1 MKKLFLKL
9 LTAFL
14 FYFFLV
20 QPILSMIFEKD
31 SLTSETVLLKVT
43 KKEKG
48 NFDLG
53 LLSDYKYQYDV
64 EVFER
69 DGWIGYID
77 KVYSNIDLADGKKY
91 GLELG
96 PIECSSWFDYFLI
109 PSLWSH
115 YSFDISDVYNN
126 NKNLKKL
133 NFEKENHRQFF
144 EAMENDFS
152 IWDSRSGN

>member
-1 MKKLFLKL
+1 MKKL
-9 LTAFL
+9 LTAFSV
-14 FYFFLV
+14 YFFLV
-20 QPILSMIFEKD
+20 QPILAMIFEKD
-31 SLTSETVLLKVT
+31 ITRSETVLLKVT

-91 GLELG
+91 GLELS
-96 PIECSSWFDYFLI
+96 PIECSSWFDYFLV
-109 PSLWSH
+109 PTLWSR

-133 NFEKENHRQFF
+133 NFEKENHGKLF
-144 EAMENDFS
+144 EAMENDYSF
-152 IWDSRSGN
+152 WDSRPGN